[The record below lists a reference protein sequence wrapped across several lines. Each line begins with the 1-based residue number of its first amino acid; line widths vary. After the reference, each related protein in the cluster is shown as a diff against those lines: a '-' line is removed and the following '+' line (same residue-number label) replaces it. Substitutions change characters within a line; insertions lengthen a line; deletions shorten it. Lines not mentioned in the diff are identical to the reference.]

1 VARFA
6 ADALIVPWWTSFWA
20 IPVRTVFRRLAHER
34 PATTRVLLC
43 HNLQDHEAG
52 LAERFLAVGALSAAD
67 AFVVHN
73 HADGAELDRRFPAR
87 PVAVVPLPALAH
99 ASSDRDLARRA
110 LGIEGRL
117 VLFLGLIRPY
127 KGVDVL
133 LRAAPQI
140 VAETGASIAIVGEV
154 FDDARHLAKLWESS
168 PVRERIL
175 WKDEYVS
182 EEEMA
187 LWLGACDLLALPY
200 RRISSSAIAA
210 RGIGARRP
218 IAAAALGGLREVVEP
233 GVTGELFDAG
243 DENGL
248 AHAVARIFAKGAE
261 SYQEGLERAARETS
275 WPLYASRIVAFLQ
288 AIRNR
293 KAEKAR
299 E

>member
-1 VARFA
+1 
-6 ADALIVPWWTSFWA
+6 
-20 IPVRTVFRRLAHER
+20 
-34 PATTRVLLC
+34 VLLC

-52 LAERFLAVGALSAAD
+52 LAKRFLAVGALSAAD

-73 HADGAELDRRFPAR
+73 QADGAELGRRFPAR
-87 PVAVVPLPALAH
+87 PIAVVPLPALA
-99 ASSDRDLARRA
+99 SPGSDRELARRA

-133 LRAAPQI
+133 LRAAPRI

-154 FDDARHLAKLWESS
+154 FDDARHLAKQWESS

-218 IAAAALGGLREVVEP
+218 IAAAALGGLREAVEP

-243 DENGL
+243 DADGL
-248 AHAVARIFAKGAE
+248 AHAVARIFANGAE
-261 SYQEGLERAARETS
+261 SYREGLERAARETS
-275 WPLYASRIVAFLQ
+275 WPLYARRIVEFLQ

-293 KAEKAR
+293 KAEKTR
-299 E
+299 Q